1 MRIDLHLH
9 TTASDGQHPPADLIQ
24 LVRKQKLDVI
34 AITDHDTTGG
44 IAEAQA
50 AAGGQPVVIPGI
62 ELSAEDEAGDVHMLG
77 YHLQVDHPGLQARL
91 AQFRDLRENR
101 GKKIVEKLGTLR
113 LPIAWERVEAIAD
126 GAAIGRPHIARAMVE
141 AGYVESV
148 RDAFDRYLYNGGPAY
163 VARYRLSPEE
173 AVALIHDAGGVAV
186 LAHPGLLLD
195 YRTMALRLIPAGL
208 DGVEVWHPDNSETV
222 RLNLRAIAAEHDL
235 IMTGGSD
242 FHGAAI
248 KANHH
253 PGITNPPD
261 TCIAQLQARAK
272 KYRVR

>member
-9 TTASDGQHPPADLIQ
+9 TTASDGQHSPVDLIRIVHQ
-24 LVRKQKLDVI
+24 HKLDVI
-34 AITDHDTTGG
+34 AITDHDTTAGF
-44 IAEAQA
+44 AEAKA
-50 AAGGQPVVIPGI
+50 ASAGQPIVIPGI

-77 YHLQVDHPGLQARL
+77 YHLRLDHAPLQARL
-91 AQFRDLRENR
+91 AEFRDLRENR
-101 GKKIVEKLGTLR
+101 GRKIVEKLAGLGM
-113 LPIAWERVEAIAD
+113 PIPWESVEAIAD
-126 GAAIGRPHIARAMVE
+126 GAAIGRPHIARAMIE

-163 VARYRLSPEE
+163 VSRYRLSPEE

-186 LAHPGLLLD
+186 LAHPGLLPD

-208 DGVEVWHPDNSETV
+208 DGVEVWHPDNNEHV
-222 RLNLRAIAAEHDL
+222 RLNLRAIAAEHNL

-248 KANHH
+248 KTNNH
-253 PGITNPPD
+253 PGSTNPPD
-261 TCIAQLQARAK
+261 TCIAQLQARAE
-272 KYRVR
+272 KYR